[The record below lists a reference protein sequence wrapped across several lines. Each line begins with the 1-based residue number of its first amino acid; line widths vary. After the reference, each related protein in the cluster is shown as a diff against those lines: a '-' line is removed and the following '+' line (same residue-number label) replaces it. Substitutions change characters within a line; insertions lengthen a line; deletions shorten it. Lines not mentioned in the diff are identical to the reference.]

1 MGRRIYLQNMPLKE
15 ARSILLQVVTSLD
28 LVKTEIIKVENALGR
43 ITAKAIFATLS
54 SPHYPSAAMDGY
66 AVQSEKT
73 IGASKTSPKR
83 LLLGSEAI
91 PIDTGHA
98 LPPGFDAV
106 IMIEDIFEGEGY
118 IEIQQ
123 AAFPWQHLRS
133 IGEDI
138 VATQLL
144 LPIGHLIRPV
154 DIGALLSG
162 GIWEVEVYKPPRVAV
177 IPTGTELVKPGQIP
191 TRGKIIE
198 SNSYMV
204 SGMVKLWG
212 GEPYRLSAVP
222 DDYNLIKKLLL
233 EEVASKE
240 IVLIS
245 AGSSAGS
252 KDYTASI
259 IEEEGEL
266 LVHGTAIRPGKPA
279 VLGVVRG
286 VPVIGLP
293 GFPVAAAIVME
304 QFVKPAL
311 DILTGK
317 KEKPAATLSARI
329 SRQVVSTLKAEEFLR
344 VKLGKV
350 KDVRIAVP
358 LPRGSG
364 GLMSLVQADGLVR
377 IPQLKE
383 GLQAGEEVKVQLY
396 DDSLD
401 IDQTL
406 VCSGSHD
413 LSLDILAEI
422 FQEEYPGSRFS
433 STHVGSLGGIM
444 ALKRKEAH
452 LAGCH
457 LLDESS
463 GVYNLP
469 FLKKLLPEEDLV
481 VVKLVKRE
489 QGLIVPQ
496 GNPKNITGLQ
506 DLIRPDIQF
515 VNRQKGAGT
524 RILLDY
530 TLKKMKI
537 SAEKISGYNKEEFN
551 HLAVA
556 AAVKGSSADC
566 GLGLLA
572 AARAFDLDFVSLA
585 WEEYSLVILKEHFY
599 SEPVQNLMKVIKSN
613 EFKERV
619 EKLGG
624 YVVS

>member
-1 MGRRIYLQNMPLKE
+1 MQNMPLKE
-15 ARSILLQVVTSLD
+15 ARNTLLQAVVSLD
-28 LVKTEIIKVENALGR
+28 LVKTETIKVEDALGR
-43 ITAKAIFATLS
+43 VTARAIFATLS

-66 AVQSEKT
+66 AVQAEKT
-73 IGASKTSPKR
+73 AGASETSPKR
-83 LLLGSEAI
+83 LLLGSEAA

-98 LPPGFDAV
+98 LPAAFDAV
-106 IMIEDIFEGEGY
+106 IMIEDILEGDGY
-118 IEIQQ
+118 IEIRK

-144 LPIGHLIRPV
+144 LPTGHLIRPV

-162 GIWEVEVYKPPRVAV
+162 GIWELEVYQRPKVAV
-177 IPTGTELVKPGQIP
+177 MPTGTELVKPGQIP
-191 TRGKIIE
+191 ARGKIIE
-198 SNSYMV
+198 SNSYMI
-204 SGMVKLWG
+204 SGMVELWG
-212 GEPYRLSAVP
+212 GEPYRLNAVP
-222 DDYNLIKKLLL
+222 DDYDLIKKLLL
-233 EEVASKE
+233 EEVDKRQ

-304 QFVKPAL
+304 QFVKPVL
-311 DILTGK
+311 NILTGK
-317 KEKPAATLSARI
+317 KEKPATMLSARM

-344 VKLGKV
+344 VKVGKV
-350 KDVRIAVP
+350 KDVLVAVP

-377 IPQLKE
+377 IPQQKE
-383 GLQAGEEVKVQLY
+383 GLQAGEGVKVELY
-396 DDSLD
+396 DLSLD
-401 IDQTL
+401 IEQTL

-422 FQEEYPGSRFS
+422 FQEKYPGSRFS

-452 LAGCH
+452 LAGSH

-469 FLKKLLPEEDLV
+469 FFKKLLPEEDLV
-481 VVKLVKRE
+481 VVELVKRE

-515 VNRQKGAGT
+515 VNRQRGAGT
-524 RILLDY
+524 RVLLDY

-537 SAEKISGYNKEEFN
+537 PVGEISGYNKEEFN

-556 AAVKGSSADC
+556 AAVKGGSADC

-572 AARAFDLDFVSLA
+572 AAQAFDLDFISLA

-599 SEPVQNLMKVIKSN
+599 SKPVQNLMQVIKSN

-619 EKLGG
+619 EKLEG
-624 YVVS
+624 YTVVS